1 MTVTEK
7 LSLLPDLPGVYRML
21 NAEGTV
27 IYVGKARSLRQRV
40 RSYFNQGGQE
50 HAKVRAM
57 VEHVTDFDYI
67 ITDTEREALVLESN
81 IIKDLRPHYNIRIK
95 DDKHYPYLRLGTD
108 EAYPRLTIVRRV
120 IKDGAK
126 YFGPYPNSSAVR
138 DMLKLMKR
146 IFPLRQ
152 CNRDVAYGTRI
163 GRPCLHFHI
172 KQCLGPCQGTIK
184 QEDYAQVVRQ
194 MEMLLDGRHEV
205 LLKEMRRNMQ
215 LRSAA
220 MEFEH
225 AARLRDQ
232 VAAIEAV
239 VEKQKIDT
247 ARVDERDVLGLANG
261 LDESCV
267 AVFRVRSGKVV
278 GRESFILAGT
288 AEQER
293 AEILRAFLVQHYK
306 TASMTPEEVV
316 LPELP
321 GDADEVESY
330 LREVRGKKTRL
341 LVPQRGDKKSL
352 LELAGKN
359 ALQVLQER
367 WSAQNG
373 KQELLRR
380 ALDELAHYLGLTRT
394 PERMECYD
402 VSNIAG
408 TLSVGSMVVFVAGQP
423 ARSDYRRF
431 RIKWVEGAND
441 FASLHEVLTR
451 RLGGLREG
459 RKAFAT
465 EPDLIIVDG
474 GKGQL
479 SAAVDALRQEGYSHI
494 PVAALA
500 KQEEIIF
507 LPGAVDAIRLPR
519 HSQVRY
525 LLQRIRDEAHRFA
538 ITYHRELR
546 SKKGVASLL
555 EGCPGIGP
563 ARRKALLAH
572 FGSLPSLRGASV
584 TEVAGV
590 KGMNQALAQALL
602 EYLSSEA

>member
-1 MTVTEK
+1 MTLSEK
-7 LSLLPDLPGVYRML
+7 LALLPDAPGVYRML
-21 NAEGTV
+21 DADGTV

-57 VEHVTDFDYI
+57 VERIADLDYI

-95 DDKHYPYLRLGTD
+95 DDKHYPYLRLGMD

-120 IKDGAK
+120 VRDGAR
-126 YFGPYPNSSAVR
+126 YFGPYPNGSAVR

-163 GRPCLHFHI
+163 GRPCLHFHL
-172 KQCLGPCQGTIK
+172 KQCLGPCQGTVK
-184 QEDYAQVVRQ
+184 QEDYAHVVRQ

-205 LLKEMRRNMQ
+205 LLREMRRTMKR
-215 LRSAA
+215 RSSA

-232 VAAIEAV
+232 IAAVEAV

-247 ARVDERDVLGLANG
+247 ARVDERDVLGLASG

-267 AVFRVRSGKVV
+267 ALFRVREGKVV
-278 GRESFILAGT
+278 GRESFLLAGT
-288 AEQER
+288 AEQAR
-293 AEILRAFLVQHYK
+293 HEIIRAFLTQHYS
-306 TASMTPEEVV
+306 AGVITPREIV

-321 GDADEVESY
+321 ADVDQVESY
-330 LREVRGKKTRL
+330 LNEVRGRKVRL
-341 LVPQRGDKKSL
+341 LVPQRGDKRSL
-352 LELAGKN
+352 VELAGKN
-359 ALQVLQER
+359 ALQVLEER
-367 WSAQNG
+367 WLVQNG

-380 ALDELAHYLGLTRT
+380 ALEELAHYLGLEE
-394 PERMECYD
+394 PPQRMECYD
-402 VSNIAG
+402 ISNIAG
-408 TLSVGSMVVFVAGQP
+408 TLSVGSMVVFAAGAP
-423 ARSDYRRF
+423 ARGEYRRF

-459 RKAFAT
+459 KKGFT
-465 EPDLIIVDG
+465 TPPDLIIVDG

-479 SAAVDALRQEGYSHI
+479 SAAVDALRQENYGHI
-494 PVAALA
+494 PAAALA
-500 KQEEIIF
+500 KQEEILF
-507 LPGAVDAIRLPR
+507 VPGSEEPIRLPR

-538 ITYHRELR
+538 ITYHRDLR
-546 SKKGVASLL
+546 SKKGVTSLL
-555 EGCPGIGP
+555 EDCPGIGP

-572 FGSLPSLRGASV
+572 FGSLQSLQAASV
-584 TEVAGV
+584 DELAAV
-590 KGMNQALAQALL
+590 KGMNRALAESLR
-602 EYLSSEA
+602 EYLSNQA

>member
-1 MTVTEK
+1 MALADK
-7 LSLLPDLPGVYRML
+7 LALLPDAPGVYRML
-21 NAEGTV
+21 DADGTV

-57 VEHVTDFDYI
+57 VERIADLDYI

-81 IIKDLRPHYNIRIK
+81 IIKELRPHYNIRIK

-108 EAYPRLTIVRRV
+108 EVFPRLTIVRRV
-120 IKDGAK
+120 FKDGAK

-138 DMLKLMKR
+138 DMIKLMKR

-152 CNRDVAYGTRI
+152 CNREVAYKTRS
-163 GRPCLHFHI
+163 GRPCLHYHL
-172 KQCLGPCQGTIK
+172 KQCLGPCQGNVE

-194 MEMLLDGRHEV
+194 MEMLLDGRHHI
-205 LLKEMRRNMQ
+205 LLREMRRHMR
-215 LRSAA
+215 LRSSA

-225 AARLRDQ
+225 AARLRNQ
-232 VAAIEAV
+232 ISAVEAV

-247 ARVDERDVLGLANG
+247 ARVDERDVLGLASG

-267 AVFRVRSGKVV
+267 AVFRVRAGKVV

-288 AEQER
+288 AEQDR
-293 AEILRAFLVQHYK
+293 DEIIRAFVMQHYN
-306 TASMTPEEVV
+306 AAAITPGEVV
-316 LPELP
+316 VPLQLA
-321 GDADEVESY
+321 DAADVESH
-330 LREVRGKKTRL
+330 LREVRGRKVRL
-341 LVPQRGDKKSL
+341 VAPQRGDKKAL
-352 LELAGKN
+352 LDLAGKN
-359 ALQVLQER
+359 ALQVLEER
-367 WSAQNG
+367 WLAHSG

-380 ALDELAHYLGLTRT
+380 ALDELAHYLGLER
-394 PERMECYD
+394 PPQRMECYD
-402 VSNIAG
+402 ISNIAG
-408 TLSVGSMVVFVAGQP
+408 TLSVGSMVVFAGGTP
-423 ARSDYRRF
+423 ARGEYRRF
-431 RIKWVEGAND
+431 RIKWVEGSND

-451 RLGGLREG
+451 RLSGLREAKKG
-459 RKAFAT
+459 FAAL
-465 EPDLIIVDG
+465 PDLIIVDG

-479 SAAVDALRQEGYSHI
+479 SAATDALRQEGYGDI
-494 PVAALA
+494 PLAALA
-500 KQEEIIF
+500 KQEEILF
-507 LPGAVDAIRLPR
+507 SPGAEEPIRLPR

-572 FGSLPSLRGASV
+572 FGGLQQLRSATTSEIAS
-584 TEVAGV
+584 V
-590 KGMNQALAQALL
+590 KGMNLSLAEALC
-602 EYLSSEA
+602 EYLSNHA

>member
-1 MTVTEK
+1 MTLADK
-7 LSLLPDLPGVYRML
+7 LASLPDLPGIYRMQDVD
-21 NAEGTV
+21 GKV

-40 RSYFNQGGQE
+40 RSYFSQGGQE
-50 HAKVRAM
+50 NAKVRAM
-57 VEHVTDFDYI
+57 VERIADFDYI

-120 IKDGAK
+120 AKDGAK

-138 DMLKLMKR
+138 EMLKRMKR

-163 GRPCLHFHI
+163 GRPCLHFHL
-172 KQCLGPCQGTIK
+172 KQCLGPCQGDVK
-184 QEDYAQVVRQ
+184 PEDYAQIVRQ

-205 LLKEMRRNMQ
+205 LLKEMRRNMK
-215 LRSAA
+215 LRSTA
-220 MEFEH
+220 MEFEQ

-232 VAAIEAV
+232 IAAVEAV
-239 VEKQKIDT
+239 VERQKIDT
-247 ARVDERDVLGLANG
+247 ARADERDVLGLASG

-267 AVFRVRSGKVV
+267 AVFRVRDGKVV
-278 GRESFILAGT
+278 GRESYILAGT

-293 AEILRAFLVQHYK
+293 AEIMRAFLLQHYR
-306 TASMTPEEVV
+306 TASMTPGEVV

-321 GDADEVESY
+321 AEAEEVENY
-330 LREVRGKKTRL
+330 LREVKGKKMRL

-352 LELAGKN
+352 ADLAGKN

-367 WSAQNG
+367 WIAQNG
-373 KQELLRR
+373 KKELLSR
-380 ALDELAHYLGLTRT
+380 ALDELAHYLGLGAA

-402 VSNIAG
+402 ISNIAG
-408 TLSVGSMVVFVAGQP
+408 TLSVGSMVVFVSGQP
-423 ARSDYRRF
+423 SRSDYRRF

-451 RLGGLREG
+451 RLSRLREG
-459 RKAFAT
+459 KKAFAVQ
-465 EPDLIIVDG
+465 PDLIIVDG

-494 PVAALA
+494 PIAALA

-507 LPGAVDAIRLPR
+507 LPDADEAIRLPR

-525 LLQRIRDEAHRFA
+525 LMQRIRDEAHRFA

-572 FGSLPSLRGASV
+572 FGGLPSLRAASV
-584 TEVAGV
+584 TEIAAV
-590 KGMNQALAQALL
+590 KGMTPALAAALQ
-602 EYLSSEA
+602 EYLANEF

>member
-1 MTVTEK
+1 VTLTEK
-7 LSLLPDLPGVYRML
+7 LALVPDLPGVYRML
-21 NAEGTV
+21 NVEGTV

-152 CNRDVAYGTRI
+152 CNRDVAYGTRM

-172 KQCLGPCQGTIK
+172 KQCLGPCQGNVK
-184 QEDYAQVVRQ
+184 QEDYALVVRQ

-220 MEFEH
+220 MEFEQ

-232 VAAIEAV
+232 VAAVEAV

-278 GRESFILAGT
+278 ARESFILAGT
-288 AEQER
+288 AEQDR
-293 AEILRAFLVQHYK
+293 AEILRAFLLQHYK

-367 WSAQNG
+367 WAAQNG

-380 ALDELAHYLGLTRT
+380 ALDELAHYLGLTRA
-394 PERMECYD
+394 PQRMECYD
-402 VSNIAG
+402 ISNIAG

-459 RKAFAT
+459 RKAFAA

-479 SAAVDALRQEGYSHI
+479 SAAVDALRQEGYGHI

-500 KQEEIIF
+500 KQEEVIF
-507 LPGAVDAIRLPR
+507 LPDAVDAIRLPR

-555 EGCPGIGP
+555 EGCAGIGP
-563 ARRKALLAH
+563 ARRRALLAH
-572 FGSLPSLRGASV
+572 FGSLPALRAASV
-584 TEVAGV
+584 AELSAV
-590 KGMNQALAQALL
+590 KGMNQSLAQALL